1 MIIDIESYQKYLKG
15 FYVYDCTYGYEHGK
29 VGLSLIEVVD
39 EEHAEYENP
48 FYPPEKRLISIT
60 FTLSKKYRIYGRRAT
75 GISLMTISSGWPPS
89 QTEYVM
95 VSQDRDVMSYKEDV
109 YKGVEESINI
119 LIPGSI
125 DMFSVIIKV
134 VRIENSVYA
143 IGSGFRIYKRVD
155 HQIWRE
161 HSTYLPVPDGLLDRK
176 VEAITRS
183 RFRDLSGF
191 SESDMYA
198 VGGTGTVYHFN
209 GEQWKQLPF
218 PTNKLLYTV
227 CCAGDG
233 FVYIADFDGAIWKG
247 RNEQWTQITHGGMTM
262 PFLDMGWFDGRL
274 WCASDYGIWVLE
286 DDKLVLAMHAKHK
299 PVPPEV
305 AVLSKRIDVSPDGT
319 VMMVCGS
326 RGAAIYDGNAWNVL
340 FDSMAFE

>member
-1 MIIDIESYQKYLKG
+1 MILSQESWNKT
-15 FYVYDCTYGYEHGK
+15 FRNFEVYDCTYGFEHGRI
-29 VGLSLIEVVD
+29 GLLLIEVID
-39 EEHAEYENP
+39 EDHDEYGNTYFLP
-48 FYPPEKRLISIT
+48 KQKLVSIVIDNPPESRV
-60 FTLSKKYRIYGRRAT
+60 FGMTLNGLDYS
-75 GISLMTISSGWPPS
+75 TISAGWAPS
-89 QTEYVM
+89 QSELVIVDTNCEV
-95 VSQDRDVMSYKEDV
+95 VSYKTRE
-109 YKGVEESINI
+109 YKGRECEID
-119 LIPGSI
+119 IPISKI
-125 DMFSVIIKV
+125 SDMRAAIIKL
-134 VRIENSVYA
+134 VRVGTSVYA
-143 IGSGFRIYKRVD
+143 AGGGFRIYKRID
-155 HQIWRE
+155 HNIW
-161 HSTYLPVPDGLLDRK
+161 HDISQTLPVPDGLLER
-176 VEAITRS
+176 VPEVIS
-183 RFRDLSGF
+183 GSLFQDLSGF
-191 SESDMYA
+191 SESDIYA

-286 DDKLVLAMHAKHK
+286 EEKLVLAMHAKHK

-319 VMMVCGS
+319 VMMVCGA

-340 FDSMAFE
+340 FDSMEFE